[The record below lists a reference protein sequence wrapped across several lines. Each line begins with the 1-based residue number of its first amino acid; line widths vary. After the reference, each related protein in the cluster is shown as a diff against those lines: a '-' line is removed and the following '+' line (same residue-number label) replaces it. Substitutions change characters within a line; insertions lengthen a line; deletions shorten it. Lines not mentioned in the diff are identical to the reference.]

1 MTHLPSDDKNGLLL
15 DRRVFF
21 LSTAGALA
29 LGVTG
34 CGGGGGEF
42 STAGGPLAQQQPQD
56 QMPGAAPGATD
67 TVDAID
73 TTDAAAPDPMAPV
86 TQVGKLTHPGLL
98 STEADLT
105 RIRDKLAAS
114 QQPWVAGW
122 GALLGSGRSHL
133 STAPRPQETVI
144 RGVDGQ
150 NFGLMF
156 SDMQRAHQLA
166 LRWKISGD
174 EDYAKK
180 SVEFLNAWSSTLTK
194 LGGNSNVFLAS
205 GLYGYQ
211 WANAAELMRTYPG
224 WANED
229 VARFQAMLLNV
240 FYPLCHDFLVN
251 HNNSEVRKVTH
262 YWANWD
268 LCNICSVYAIGVFCD
283 RPDLTAEAV
292 SYYKSGRGNG
302 ASAHN
307 VYFVHPGHLGQWQ
320 ESHRDQGH
328 STLGIALA
336 GALCE
341 MAWNQG
347 EDLYGYWNNR
357 LLAGA
362 EYVAKTNLSDPNGNP
377 YTMPFTP
384 YTGVHGTGT
393 ATAGTGHFRP
403 CFELIYNHYVN
414 RKGLSAPWTKATVEK
429 VRPERFDGTGDSPG
443 LGTLLYSRDP
453 APPAKPS
460 GLSAFLSGSKVLL
473 SWWGSADATHYLVQR
488 ASSSNGPFTT
498 IAQVNDPRTYTD
510 APAQGT
516 WYYRITAVTAN
527 LDERVG
533 AETARVAVPGE
544 LWLHMPLNGNASDVS
559 GHGRHGKLTGSA
571 SLGEGR
577 AGGGSVLLDGDSGHV
592 VLPDGAVSAL
602 GDFTVAVWVYSETTA
617 INTRIFDFGSDD
629 VAYIALSP
637 RSGENR
643 LQFMASREQF
653 WPEQPLSADPLPTG
667 RWVHVA
673 VTLSATVGTLYVDGS
688 PVASNNEIWITP
700 YQLGHTTRTWLGR
713 SQYGGDRFFKG
724 RMQDLRIYSGAQD
737 AAFIADL
744 AR

>member
-1 MTHLPSDDKNGLLL
+1 MAHSLNDDTNDFLL
-15 DRRVFF
+15 DRRAFF
-21 LSTAGALA
+21 LGTASALA
-29 LGVTG
+29 LGTTA
-34 CGGGGGEF
+34 CGGGSGGGF
-42 STAGGPLAQQQPQD
+42 SATGGTTAAQQQPQ
-56 QMPGAAPGATD
+56 QQISATTD
-67 TVDAID
+67 TVDA
-73 TTDAAAPDPMAPV
+73 TTAAGPDSTTPA
-86 TQVGKLTHPGLL
+86 TQARKFTHPGLL
-98 STEADLT
+98 STEADLK

-114 QQPWVAGW
+114 EQPWVAGW

-133 STAPRPQETVI
+133 GASPRPLETVI

-150 NFGLMF
+150 NFAQMF
-156 SDMQRAHQLA
+156 TDMQRAHQLA

-180 SVEFLNAWSSTLTK
+180 AVEFLNAWSSKLTK

-224 WANED
+224 WAAED
-229 VARFQAMLLNV
+229 LARFQAMLLNV

-251 HNNSEVRKVTH
+251 HNGTEIRKVTH

-283 RPDLTAEAV
+283 RPDLTVEAV

-302 ASAHN
+302 AGAHN
-307 VYFVHPGHLGQWQ
+307 VYFMHPGHLGQWQ

-377 YTMPFTP
+377 YTLPFTP
-384 YTGVHGTGT
+384 YTNVHFTGT
-393 ATAGTGHFRP
+393 AVAGTGHFRP

-414 RKGLSAPWTKATVEK
+414 RKGLSAPWTKAMAEK
-429 VRPERFDGTGDSPG
+429 MRPERSDGTGDQPG
-443 LGTLLYSRDP
+443 LGTLLYARDP
-453 APPAKPS
+453 APAAAPS
-460 GLSAFLSGSKVLL
+460 GLSAFLSGGKVLL

-488 ASSSNGPFTT
+488 AGSPNGPFTT
-498 IAQVNDPRTYTD
+498 LSQVGDPRTYTD
-510 APAQGT
+510 VPAQGT

-527 LDERVG
+527 FGERVG

-544 LWLHMPLNGNASDVS
+544 LWLHMPLNGNANDVS
-559 GHGRHGKLTGSA
+559 GHGRHGKLMGSA

-592 VLPDGAVSAL
+592 VLADGAVSAL

-617 INTRIFDFGSDD
+617 VNTRIFDFGSDD

-643 LQFMASREQF
+643 LHFMASREQF

-673 VTLSATVGTLYVDGS
+673 VTLSGTVGTLYVDGS

-724 RMQDLRIYSGAQD
+724 RMQDLRIYSGALG
-737 AAFIADL
+737 AADIAEL